1 MRYSGKY
8 MAKSVKKHIGTGWM
22 VICMLLALSAC
33 NTTRYLPGD
42 KYLLWN
48 NKVEVQSPQK
58 IKDKGIVDDQI
69 ASVINHRPNLK
80 ILGVFPYKLWLY
92 NVRRKKYENDPDNFQ
107 LKSKTVEAP
116 VILDSVQIDKSRENI
131 KRLLFNLGYFYARVT
146 DTITIKDKK
155 ATVHYRINTGINYVI
170 DTVRF
175 YAEDSVLLA
184 LLVKHKNETVLQ
196 KGMPYTMAQAT
207 SERSRLTHLI
217 RNEGYYAFNE
227 QYISVE
233 LDTLDKSYL
242 TNVGNPFQ
250 LAMNSMGVKQH
261 KGKRSMDVD
270 ILVQDPDTINH
281 QKYVINDI
289 RVYALGLTQAE
300 INKGDTVMQVIPY
313 EDKHFYYRG
322 RFIKPKVLNDNILF
336 HTNTY
341 YSEFSEVTTFNRM
354 NSLGAFQ
361 NVRSLFRPLPDSGY
375 TQQKLNYIL
384 VLTPATKRF
393 VNTTLDF
400 VNSSNGNGFNIGMSY
415 QNRNLWKGA
424 NMFTISPKLGY
435 EWFTYDQVKT
445 GTAREL
451 GINFSL
457 LFPKFLVPFRVETN
471 RFDIPKTQI
480 SLGYNYISRTN
491 YFNLSNVSSS
501 FGYTWKETQ
510 YKMWVVN
517 PVFFNVFKKTNVS
530 ESFQER
536 LNANPYLAKSYQDI
550 FIEGE
555 NIAYIFNNL
564 GRSKRG
570 YGYIRLGLEEAGGLM
585 SAVDWATR
593 SITKDRNSITDVL
606 GVADISQYV
615 KFDGDFRYY
624 FTRRKATYANRLS
637 VGIGVPYGSS
647 QVLPYVK
654 QYFVGGAYSI
664 RGWRLRTLGPGSYKD
679 TSATNAA
686 NNGLFVDQ
694 TGDIKIEFSTE
705 YRFDMFKLFAGF
717 LDMKGAVFLDGG
729 NIWSINPNDPRP
741 GSKFEFSE
749 KLWHDV
755 ALSAGVG
762 IRALLSFVVI
772 RGDFGVPIKN
782 PVVMANDG
790 WVLKDF
796 NFGDP
801 TWRKNIVFQLA
812 IDYPF

>member
-1 MRYSGKY
+1 
-8 MAKSVKKHIGTGWM
+8 MAKSVKKHIGNSWM
-22 VICMLLALSAC
+22 VLCMLLLLSAC
-33 NTTRYLPGD
+33 NTTRYLPQD

-48 NKVEVQSPQK
+48 NKVELKSPEK
-58 IKDKGIVDDQI
+58 IKDRGIMTDQI
-69 ASVINHRPNLK
+69 TSVITHRPNQK
-80 ILGVFPYKLWLY
+80 ILGVFPNKLWLY
-92 NVRRKKYENDPDNFQ
+92 NVRRKKYENDPENFQ

-116 VILDSVQIDKSRENI
+116 VILDSVQIEKSRENI
-131 KRLLFNLGYFYARVT
+131 RRLLFNLGYFYAKVS
-146 DTITIKDKK
+146 DTVVFNEKK
-155 ATVHYRINTGINYVI
+155 AEVRYRINTGINYAI
-170 DTVRF
+170 DTVRY
-175 YAEDSVLLA
+175 YAADSTLLA
-184 LLVKHKNETVLQ
+184 LMIQHKDQTVLQ
-196 KGMPYTMAQAT
+196 KGTHYTMALAT
-207 SERSRLTHLI
+207 AERSRLTHLI
-217 RNEGYYAFNE
+217 RNEGYFAFND

-250 LAMNSMGVKQH
+250 LAMNSMGVKEH
-261 KGKRSMDVD
+261 KGKRSLDVD
-270 ILVQDPDTINH
+270 VLLRDPDTINH

-289 RVYALGLTQAE
+289 RVYALGLTQSE
-300 INKGDTVMQVIPY
+300 IERGDTAMMMFPY

-341 YSEFSEVTTFNRM
+341 YSEFSEITTFNRM
-354 NSLGAFQ
+354 NALGAFQ
-361 NVRSLFRPLPDSGY
+361 NVRSFFRPMPDSIGL

-393 VNTTLDF
+393 VNTTFDF
-400 VNSSNGNGFNIGMSY
+400 VNSSNGTGFNIGLSY

-424 NMFTISPKLGY
+424 NLFTISPKLGY
-435 EWFTYDQVKT
+435 EWFKYEDSKT
-445 GTAREL
+445 GTAREF

-457 LFPKFLVPFRVETN
+457 SFPKFMVPFKVSTN
-471 RFDIPKTQI
+471 RFEIPKTSI
-480 SLGYNYISRTN
+480 SLGYNFISRTN
-491 YFNLSNVSSS
+491 YFNLSNISST

-517 PVFFNVFKKTNVS
+517 PVFFNVFKKSNVS

-570 YGYIRLGLEEAGGLM
+570 YGYFRIGLEEAGGLM

-593 SITKDRNSITDVL
+593 SVTKDRRSITDAL

-615 KFDGDFRYY
+615 KVDADFRYY
-624 FTRRKATYANRLS
+624 FTRHKSTYANRLS
-637 VGIGVPYGSS
+637 IGVGVPYGSS

-654 QYFVGGAYSI
+654 QYFVGGAYSL

-679 TSATNAA
+679 TSQTNAN

-729 NIWSINPNDPRP
+729 NIWSINKNDPRP
-741 GSKFEFSE
+741 GAVFEFSE

-755 ALSAGVG
+755 ALSTGVG
-762 IRALLSFVVI
+762 IRALISFIVI
-772 RGDFGVPIKN
+772 RGDFGMPIKN
-782 PVVMANDG
+782 PQMMTNDG
-790 WVLKDF
+790 WVLKNI
-796 NFGDP
+796 NFSDP
-801 TWRKNIVFQLA
+801 TWRKNNIVFQLA